1 MDPSSHSDGADYQR
15 AVFGAVLCRCPN
27 QGDPLRVN
35 REYASS
41 QSTWAVG
48 LHRQP
53 FDVIYITNILATKHN
68 LDFNTQESGMVA

>member
-1 MDPSSHSDGADYQR
+1 M
-15 AVFGAVLCRCPN
+15 
-27 QGDPLRVN
+27 N